1 MSNTNTGAAQLL
13 AEIQSRITAA
23 VNTILN
29 ALVLE
34 NQNLKLQLDEL
45 SIKVDSLSASVTSVN
60 KKPIGNNG
68 NKATATSVVK
78 VESGPAVIA
87 APTSFPVNKNIFF
100 RAQFKLSEDFR
111 KEYITPEMQQLLDN
125 DPVVQG
131 KKDETQKLTEM
142 SKKCYDFIKNNKDT
156 TAMKKLE
163 QEYVTSKGLYMD
175 SIKQPQQN
183 ADVRTPPQTPKNEP
197 L

>member
-13 AEIQSRITAA
+13 AEIQSRLTAA

-29 ALVLE
+29 ALILE
-34 NQNLKLQLDEL
+34 NQELKLQLDEL

-60 KKPIGNNG
+60 KKPIA
-68 NKATATSVVK
+68 NKVTTPIVK
-78 VESGPAVIA
+78 VESSSAVIA
-87 APTSFPVNKNIFF
+87 TPTSFPVNKSIFF
-100 RAQFKLSEDFR
+100 RAQFKSSEKFR
-111 KEYITPEMQQLLDN
+111 KDYISPENQQLLDN

-156 TAMKKLE
+156 TMMKKLE
-163 QEYVTSKGLYMD
+163 QEYIASKALYMD
-175 SIKQPQQN
+175 SIKPPQQN
-183 ADVRTPPQTPKNEP
+183 ADERTPPQTPKNEP